1 MPTQLF
7 IVARRH
13 PELYDYLST
22 RFIDDGRVAVILDR
36 RFAPRRR
43 RALPAAAERRRADR
57 RTRPEIDEQLR
68 TASLAVVTASKTASA
83 HLEEAPASSAPA
95 EEAPADAVA
104 AGTESVSEARRWIE
118 SMQRG
123 VTAVHGALDEHDRLQ
138 HEAAE
143 LRQAHER
150 LQREAQALEL
160 ENERLRGEIDR
171 SWRELAELDGS
182 ISRALDVV
190 TDLHSRLHKEPHA
203 DPAR

>member
-1 MPTQLF
+1 MPAQLF

-22 RFIDDGRVAVILDR
+22 RFAEDARVAVILDR
-36 RFAPRRR
+36 RLGARRR

-57 RTRPEIDEQLR
+57 RTRPEVDEQLR
-68 TASLAVVTASKTASA
+68 TTSLAVVTAPKTAP
-83 HLEEAPASSAPA
+83 APAGEAREGETPA
-95 EEAPADAVA
+95 AAAAV
-104 AGTESVSEARRWIE
+104 GTEPVSEARRWVE

-123 VTAVHGALDEHDRLQ
+123 VKAVHSALDEHDRLQ
-138 HEAAE
+138 HEAAQVQ
-143 LRQAHER
+143 QAHER

-203 DPAR
+203 DPDR

>member
-1 MPTQLF
+1 MPAQLF

-22 RFIDDGRVAVILDR
+22 RFADDGRVAVILDR
-36 RFAPRRR
+36 RLAPRRR

-57 RTRPEIDEQLR
+57 RTRPEVDEQLR
-68 TASLAVVTASKTASA
+68 ASSLAVVTTSKTASA
-83 HLEEAPASSAPA
+83 RPDDVPVIRAPA
-95 EEAPADAVA
+95 EEPPAGAPS
-104 AGTESVSEARRWIE
+104 GTESVSEARRWIE

-138 HEAAE
+138 REAAE

-150 LQREAQALEL
+150 LQREAQALGL

-171 SWRELAELDGS
+171 SSRELADLDGS

-190 TDLHSRLHKEPHA
+190 TDLHSRLHKEPPIGP
-203 DPAR
+203 DR